1 MKSLNYFASAL
12 LFSISVCFVSNA
24 HALFESENVIW
35 KSGYNQ
41 FVLVDFDINKHGPN
55 QHPVKLDIQE
65 IDAALKSLS
74 LRGEGFSG
82 QDEQPEPVFTF
93 LTARRLAEN
102 IVKGLNQAKP
112 DQDLFFT
119 VQSSKRKLLILTKKF
134 ITSGRAFYR
143 DGKLNIIIGD
153 YEIAIND
160 ELERVLDPGDTG
172 TSATLFGLDKAER
185 TGKVF
190 GGFDKDVIRL
200 RGVEYKTVGDKRRK
214 DWFEIDLETTAAAYA
229 AQQKELEER
238 FKGRGEKQLEREAA
252 LLAKQRRE
260 MRAEMARMRQQI
272 DDMEQ
277 GGGSS
282 SNNDTRSIEE
292 RMATLDALLAKDLIS
307 KEEYDAKRQEI
318 LNDI

>member
-1 MKSLNYFASAL
+1 MKSLNYLASTL
-12 LFSISVCFVSNA
+12 LFFISVCFLSNA
-24 HALFESENVIW
+24 HALFESKNVIW

-41 FVLVDFDINKHGPN
+41 FVLVNFDVKKHGQN

-134 ITSGRAFYR
+134 VTSGRAFYR

-153 YEIAIND
+153 YEIALND
-160 ELERVLDPGDTG
+160 ELERILDPGETG
-172 TSATLFGLDKAER
+172 TSSTLFGLDNAER
-185 TGKVF
+185 TGKLF
-190 GGFDKDVIRL
+190 GGFDKDVIRV
-200 RGVEYKTVGDKRRK
+200 RGIEYNLVNNKPRK
-214 DWFEIDLETTAAAYA
+214 DWFVIDLNTAADAYA
-229 AQQKELEER
+229 SQQKELEER
-238 FKGRGEKQLEREAA
+238 FKGKGEKQLEREAA

-282 SNNDTRSIEE
+282 SNSGTRSIEE
-292 RMATLDALLAKDLIS
+292 RMATLDALLTKDLIS